1 MHMSV
6 TVNTAGRCSH
16 SPPPTSGSST
26 RKEQQQQEQACSDL
40 STAPVGGSSRQQ
52 QQQLDAWLQGKVT
65 EQQQQQPA
73 GLPGRY
79 TLFVLPDSSG
89 SSSSSSS
96 SAVVVGRSRHAWLT
110 YQPSSALQ
118 QPSQLQEAAAAAA
131 VRVLSCCFGL
141 HSSAAALDAADS
153 LPVSAAGHTQ
163 LSFSLLHA
171 DPLASSSSNGAAT
184 APAAPAKHYS
194 WDFDAFEQ
202 QHLAPIAASL
212 SPVSHISIESQ
223 VLHFTPARTPGSW
236 SKKHDAYVVN
246 QSQLPFFVDSDW
258 PVESGR
264 AVMQHENNSSN
275 TQGLVHNQQQRQHAS
290 SGAATTYA
298 DSSTAAGVLESH
310 VLHFLL
316 YIPAADKSPL
326 LLLGPKAQLRDSS
339 SFWIPSWGG
348 VLVLNLANET
358 AGGLQGSAAA
368 ENADCA
374 DDARDAVQ
382 QRLPWQPVP
391 LQQQHYQHIA
401 AVVIAQLQAL
411 FGVAPGTTSS
421 SSGSTYDP
429 SSTQAVQLQQ
439 LPAGA
444 AGFTQWQI
452 DALLR
457 QRVGADVQEA
467 ARVLGSLSRLVQQLP
482 NLEMPDLIGQQVRQ
496 LVCCGLAAL
505 WNADFVCSSSC
516 MVALPVQRLSKVAAA
531 A

>member
-1 MHMSV
+1 MLQGLLHMTV
-6 TVNTAGRCSH
+6 TVNTAGSCSH
-16 SPPPTSGSST
+16 LPSTSAGASSEST
-26 RKEQQQQEQACSDL
+26 EQQQQQACQDL
-40 STAPVGGSSRQQ
+40 SAAPVGGGSLQQ
-52 QQQLDAWLQGKVT
+52 QQQLDAWLQAKLR

-73 GLPGRY
+73 GLSGQY
-79 TLFVLPDSSG
+79 MLFVLPDT

-96 SAVVVGRSRHAWLT
+96 STTTSVVVGRSRHAWLT
-110 YQPSSALQ
+110 YQPVSLLQ
-118 QPSQLQEAAAAAA
+118 QPHELLDSAAAAA

-141 HSSAAALDAADS
+141 HSNAEALTAADS

-171 DPLASSSSNGAAT
+171 DPLASSSSGGSSGAA
-184 APAAPAKHYS
+184 AAAALAQHYT

-202 QHLAPIAASL
+202 HHLAPIAATL
-212 SPVSHISIESQ
+212 APVSHISIESQ

-236 SKKHDAYVVN
+236 SKKHSAYVVK

-258 PVESGR
+258 AVESGR
-264 AVMQHENNSSN
+264 AVMQHDRDSSS
-275 TQGLVHNQQQRQHAS
+275 TTGLLHNQQQQATS
-290 SGAATTYA
+290 DAAAPSA
-298 DSSTAAGVLESH
+298 DSSSAAGVLESH
-310 VLHFLL
+310 VLHFLV

-326 LLLGPKAQLRDSS
+326 LLLGPKARLRDSN

-358 AGGLQGSAAA
+358 AGGAEGSAAA
-368 ENADCA
+368 GSAGCP
-374 DDARDAVQ
+374 DDADEEQ
-382 QRLPWQPVP
+382 QRWPWQPVP

-411 FGVAPGTTSS
+411 FGVAPGTTTSSSS
-421 SSGSTYDP
+421 SSGSDTADLD
-429 SSTQAVQLQQ
+429 STQAVQLLQ

-457 QRVGADVQEA
+457 QRAGADVQEA

-482 NLEMPDLIGQQVRQ
+482 NLEMPDLIGQQVR
-496 LVCCGLAAL
+496 
-505 WNADFVCSSSC
+505 W
-516 MVALPVQRLSKVAAA
+516 PVW
-531 A
+531 